1 MIADPKTTMDGG
13 GEEHDATCHAM
24 EKIEFFI
31 AVSGSEEERQ
41 NGVFSGEEEYDREL
55 GECKKA

>member
-1 MIADPKTTMDGG
+1 MDGG